1 MKQHFCFLLFAFC
14 FAILASC
21 SGKKDK
27 TPTYGD
33 LDFEKIASDTIMQ
46 NNIEASYEYTKD
58 FNFGNVQYGV
68 ASGGFT
74 EFENVLVT
82 ERKSMDEFDTIAIV
96 KADSNYRLL
105 SSFIEDK
112 NHDNLP
118 EIHLIFSDKTDS
130 TKREKEILFSQG
142 KWQVK

>member
-1 MKQHFCFLLFAFC
+1 MKNHFSFGLWALS

-33 LDFEKIASDTIMQ
+33 LDFDAIAADTAMQ
-46 NNIEASYEYTKD
+46 SKFEASYEYTQD
-58 FNFGNVQYGV
+58 HNFGKVQYGV

-82 ERKSMDEFDTIAIV
+82 ERKSVGEFDTIAIV
-96 KADSNYRLL
+96 KADSNYRL
-105 SSFIEDK
+105 SNSFIEDK
-112 NHDNLP
+112 NGDNLP
-118 EIHLIFSDKTDS
+118 EIRLVFSSKTDS
-130 TKREKEILFSQG
+130 TQREKTVLFSQG
-142 KWQVK
+142 RWNVR

>member
-1 MKQHFCFLLFAFC
+1 MKNPFCFLLFACC
-14 FAILASC
+14 FAILTSC

-33 LDFEKIASDTIMQ
+33 LDFDVVAADTAMQ
-46 NNIEASYEYTKD
+46 SKFEASYEYTKD
-58 FNFGNVQYGV
+58 HNFGKVQYGV

-82 ERKSMDEFDTIAIV
+82 ERKSIAELDTIVIV
-96 KADSNYRLL
+96 KADSNYRLS

-112 NHDNLP
+112 NGDNLP
-118 EIHLIFSDKTDS
+118 EIRLVFSSKTDS
-130 TKREKEILFSQG
+130 TKQEKTVLFSQG
-142 KWQVK
+142 RWTVK